1 MGRMREVHEGE
12 YRQVEARVLV
22 NFKVCYKSVPVN
34 IGKVVFAECL
44 AQSLSG
50 QIIS

>member
-22 NFKVCYKSVPVN
+22 NFKVATRVYQL
-34 IGKVVFAECL
+34 I
-44 AQSLSG
+44 
-50 QIIS
+50 